1 MIFFESAHL
10 HIMNIVTMD
19 WTFENFNTDLDRL
32 NPDVRKKALEIA
44 KKLMADGK
52 HSESQAIKE
61 AINQAQEWFYDLE
74 G

>member
-1 MIFFESAHL
+1 ME
-10 HIMNIVTMD
+10 

-32 NPDVRKKALEIA
+32 NPEVRKKALEIA
-44 KKLMADGK
+44 RKLMVGGK

-61 AINQAQEWFYDLE
+61 AILQAQEWFYDLE